1 MRKYTFEEVRDFIA
15 SKDHTLLSTE
25 YINNKQHLSI
35 QCNRCGRIF
44 PMRYDS
50 FKNQG
55 HRCECY
61 SKPIVLTYEFV
72 KKYIEEKGYHLLS
85 NEYINNSI
93 KLLVWCGNP
102 DHEPF
107 KVKFNN
113 FKDNDSRCPYC
124 HNNSKLEND
133 TEEVLKK
140 NNILFEMQYRFDDC
154 KCKNPLPFDFYLP
167 HNNICIECNGRQHY
181 KYGCF
186 ENDLLNLMNIQYRDN
201 IKIQYCKDNNIKLV
215 IIPYWDKNNIEN
227 ILIKELNL

>member
-50 FKNQG
+50 FNNQG

-61 SKPIVLTYEFV
+61 SKPTILTYEFV
-72 KKYIEEKGYHLLS
+72 KKYIEEKGYYLLS
-85 NEYINNSI
+85 NEYINNTT

-102 DHEPF
+102 NHEPF

-124 HNNSKLEND
+124 YNNSKLENE
-133 TEEVLKK
+133 TEEVLKRLFRK
-140 NNILFEMQYRFDDC
+140 ALTEMNHSISYSLTLIISRVSMILW
-154 KCKNPLPFDFYLP
+154 
-167 HNNICIECNGRQHY
+167 
-181 KYGCF
+181 
-186 ENDLLNLMNIQYRDN
+186 
-201 IKIQYCKDNNIKLV
+201 V
-215 IIPYWDKNNIEN
+215 IR
-227 ILIKELNL
+227 